1 MSSAPISPL
10 EGPNKQVSEKI
21 SSPIADA
28 SKNPLDPM
36 ERVKM
41 EKRKQRER
49 MLEKL
54 QNYSDAYVS

>member
-10 EGPNKQVSEKI
+10 EGPNKQEKI